1 MRYVDLMESSIA
13 QSLHK
18 GFEREKWNVKGAACT
33 TSEDLLWKLEA
44 LQNFIRDLHWPDEVF
59 AEHLDNRLK
68 LMASDMIETAA
79 KRCGTVGYIGEQSKS
94 AAFASCFLDAF
105 QNTGLF

>member
-79 KRCGTVGYIGEQSKS
+79 KRC
-94 AAFASCFLDAF
+94 
-105 QNTGLF
+105 